1 MRTVGNILA
10 GATALLFIITGV
22 LALFFFNI
30 ERKAFSS
37 VTYKQAFESQ
47 HLYERMPEVLAI
59 ALSTSI
65 AEAPEVDIFLKL
77 ITPEQWGASISSIL
91 PPEELRILA
100 DDVLDSTF
108 DYLNG
113 KTDAISI
120 SLLPFKQH
128 MAGPA
133 GVEAVKQ
140 ILRAQPECTAE
151 QLTQMAVSAFTG
163 GGLILCSP
171 PAEALQIM
179 SPLIETQLQVLSS
192 VFPDQVTLFSSID
205 RDPSED
211 PRPRLNGIR
220 LVMKLTPILPL
231 VLLLVIALFTVR
243 SLRDWLLWWGWPL
256 LITGGI
262 SLLTALFASPLLTW
276 ILRRLI
282 QSQGAGFMP
291 LILATTL
298 AETAGAITRQIL
310 TPVTI
315 EGFVLALLGRVMV
328 VVAVF
333 VQKKPGSPT
342 LPPAENQNVTI
353 SHPTGH

>member
-37 VTYKQAFESQ
+37 VIYKQAFESQ

-65 AEAPEVDIFLKL
+65 AQAPELDVFLKL

-91 PPEELRILA
+91 PPEELRTLA

-113 KTDAISI
+113 KTDAIVI
-120 SLLPFKQH
+120 SLLPFKEH

-140 ILRAQPECTAE
+140 ILRVQPECTAE
-151 QLTQMAVSAFTG
+151 QLTQMAISAFTG
-163 GGLILCSP
+163 GGLILCNP

-179 SPLIETQLQVLSS
+179 TPLIETQLQVLAA
-192 VFPDQVTLFSSID
+192 VFPNEVTLFTSVNL
-205 RDPSED
+205 DPSED

-220 LVMKLTPILPL
+220 LIMKLTPLLPL
-231 VLLLVIALFTVR
+231 VLLLAIALFAIR
-243 SLRDWLLWWGWPL
+243 SVAEWLAWWGWPL

-276 ILRRLI
+276 ILQRLI
-282 QSQGAGFMP
+282 QNQGADFMP

-310 TPVTI
+310 TPVAI
-315 EGFVLALLGRVMV
+315 EGFVLALLGLVMA
-328 VVAVF
+328 VVAVIMRR
-333 VQKKPGSPT
+333 KPNNPILQTS
-342 LPPAENQNVTI
+342 ENPNV
-353 SHPTGH
+353 